1 VITQGQGTL
10 LTYPASTGRNFDE
23 ILRVIGSLQLTRP
36 GASKLATRS
45 ERRDG
50 WIMRWPIRRTSMAM
64 FKRIMVAIDGS
75 STANAALHEAV
86 KLAKDQQA
94 VLRIVHVV
102 DIVMLAVE
110 SPYELREYEDSV
122 RRAGEQMLNQAAAV
136 AREVGIEVETVLLEV
151 RQFQDRI
158 ADAIVRSAKDW
169 RADVI
174 VIGTHGRRGLSRL
187 FIGSVAESLVRIAPA
202 SVLLI
207 RGE

>member
-1 VITQGQGTL
+1 
-10 LTYPASTGRNFDE
+10 
-23 ILRVIGSLQLTRP
+23 
-36 GASKLATRS
+36 
-45 ERRDG
+45 
-50 WIMRWPIRRTSMAM
+50 MAM

>member
-1 VITQGQGTL
+1 
-10 LTYPASTGRNFDE
+10 
-23 ILRVIGSLQLTRP
+23 
-36 GASKLATRS
+36 
-45 ERRDG
+45 
-50 WIMRWPIRRTSMAM
+50 MAM

-110 SPYELREYEDSV
+110 SPYELREYKDSV

-158 ADAIVRSAKDW
+158 ADEIARSAKDW

-187 FIGSVAESLVRIAPA
+187 LIGSVAESLVRIAPA

>member
-1 VITQGQGTL
+1 
-10 LTYPASTGRNFDE
+10 
-23 ILRVIGSLQLTRP
+23 
-36 GASKLATRS
+36 
-45 ERRDG
+45 
-50 WIMRWPIRRTSMAM
+50 MAM

-75 STANAALHEAV
+75 STANAALREAV

-122 RRAGEQMLNQAAAV
+122 RRAGAQMLNQAAAV
-136 AREVGIEVETVLLEV
+136 AREVGIEAETVLLEV

-158 ADAIVRSAKDW
+158 ADEIARSAKDW

>member
-1 VITQGQGTL
+1 
-10 LTYPASTGRNFDE
+10 
-23 ILRVIGSLQLTRP
+23 
-36 GASKLATRS
+36 
-45 ERRDG
+45 
-50 WIMRWPIRRTSMAM
+50 M

-110 SPYELREYEDSV
+110 SPYELREYKDSV

-158 ADAIVRSAKDW
+158 ADEIARSAKDW

-187 FIGSVAESLVRIAPA
+187 LIGSVAESLVRIAPA

>member
-1 VITQGQGTL
+1 
-10 LTYPASTGRNFDE
+10 
-23 ILRVIGSLQLTRP
+23 
-36 GASKLATRS
+36 
-45 ERRDG
+45 
-50 WIMRWPIRRTSMAM
+50 MAM

-94 VLRIVHVV
+94 VLHIVHVV

-110 SPYELREYEDSV
+110 SPYELTEYEDLV

-136 AREVGIEVETVLLEV
+136 ARGGGIEVETVLLEV

-158 ADAIVRSAKDW
+158 ADEIARSAKDW